1 MTPDRR
7 VKSIVAA
14 AASDIVRAN
23 SRHEEERYSLEQ
35 RLAKLCV
42 EGHAKIEQRHE
53 RRIADILGPLTEPM
67 RAAARS
73 MAAVLEMIEAEPEE
87 PAASDVDDPNFEEAA
102 E

>member
-23 SRHEEERYSLEQ
+23 SRHDEERYSLEQ
-35 RLAKLCV
+35 KLAKICV
-42 EGHAKIEQRHE
+42 EGRAKIEQRHE

-67 RAAARS
+67 RAAAQS
-73 MAAVLEMIEAEPEE
+73 MVIALEMIKAEPDE
-87 PAASDVDDPNFEEAA
+87 PAAADIEDPIFEEAA